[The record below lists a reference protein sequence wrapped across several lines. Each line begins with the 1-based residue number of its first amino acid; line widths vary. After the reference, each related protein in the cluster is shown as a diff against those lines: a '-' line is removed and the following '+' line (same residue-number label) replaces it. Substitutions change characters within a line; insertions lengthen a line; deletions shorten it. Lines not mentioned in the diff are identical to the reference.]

1 MIARFKIIALSLTNG
16 MLMLF
21 LLCLGAQNL
30 GDRHKINLIIYSTP
44 PFPTG
49 FIVGTSLTLGLIS
62 AGFTSALL
70 INTKRF

>member
-1 MIARFKIIALSLTNG
+1 MIARFKILALSLTNG

-30 GDRHKINLIIYSTP
+30 GDRHKINLIVYSTP
-44 PFPTG
+44 PYPTG

-62 AGFTSALL
+62 SGFTRALL
-70 INTKRF
+70 MNTREF